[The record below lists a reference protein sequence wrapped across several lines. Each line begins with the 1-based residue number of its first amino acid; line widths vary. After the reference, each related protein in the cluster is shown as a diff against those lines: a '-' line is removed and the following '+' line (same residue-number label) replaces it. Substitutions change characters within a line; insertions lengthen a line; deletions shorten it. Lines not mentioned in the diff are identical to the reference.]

1 MSFELR
7 MVVTYRAER
16 KLILQSHLSLVE
28 MVFNVLENYMQGDMK
43 PLIMKFVGSET
54 EADVDYFTRRLIN
67 ANYFKWLKES
77 FEVETD

>member
-1 MSFELR
+1 
-7 MVVTYRAER
+7 
-16 KLILQSHLSLVE
+16 

-43 PLIMKFVGSET
+43 PLIMKFVGGET